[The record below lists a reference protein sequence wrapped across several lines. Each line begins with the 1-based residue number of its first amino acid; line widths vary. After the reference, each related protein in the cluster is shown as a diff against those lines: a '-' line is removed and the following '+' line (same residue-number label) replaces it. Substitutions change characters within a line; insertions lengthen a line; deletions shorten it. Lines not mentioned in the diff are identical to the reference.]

1 MKSANY
7 LAISLS
13 LGLAGACGPGGEGNP
28 PAEAPAANP
37 AAVRAAARAEARAE
51 ARADA
56 RNTPA
61 PRAVLEVPAGAHLAV
76 ILGTAMSS
84 KTSQAGDRIEAR
96 LTHDLL
102 VQNKLVAREGSP
114 VSGQVTAAVPSG
126 RVKTRARL
134 AFVFDK
140 IVVEGGAEHAIAIQ
154 PVDITAD
161 DTHTR
166 DAVTVGGAA
175 GAGAIIGGIIDGGKG
190 AGLGALIGAGAG
202 TGVVLID
209 KGKNINIAAGGALSL
224 ELTEPLR
231 IRE

>member
-7 LAISLS
+7 LVISLP
-13 LGLAGACGPGGEGNP
+13 LGFAAACGQGVDGKA
-28 PAEAPAANP
+28 PAETPAA
-37 AAVRAAARAEARAE
+37 ARAAARSEARAEARAE
-51 ARADA
+51 AR
-56 RNTPA
+56 NTPV
-61 PRAVLEVPAGAHLAV
+61 PRAVLEVPAGAHLSV
-76 ILGTAMSS
+76 TLGTAMSS

-102 VQNKLVAREGSP
+102 VQSKLVAREGSV

-140 IVVEGGAEHAIAIQ
+140 IVVEGGAEHAIATRA
-154 PVDITAD
+154 VDITAD
-161 DTHTR
+161 DSHTR
-166 DAVTVGGAA
+166 DAVTIGGAA

>member
-1 MKSANY
+1 MK
-7 LAISLS
+7 LAHYTALS
-13 LGLAGACGPGGEGNP
+13 LFCGLAAACAPGPEGAATSVAKTAP
-28 PAEAPAANP
+28 P
-37 AAVRAAARAEARAE
+37 
-51 ARADA
+51 
-56 RNTPA
+56 
-61 PRAVLEVPAGAHLAV
+61 PRPVLQVPAGTHVSV
-76 ILGTAMSS
+76 IVETPMSS

-96 LTHDLL
+96 LAHDIL
-102 VQNKLVAREGSP
+102 VNNKVVAREGSK

-140 IVVEGGAEHAIAIQ
+140 IVLQGGAEHAIGTRA
-154 PVDITAD
+154 VDITAD
-161 DTHTR
+161 DSHTR
-166 DAVTVGGAA
+166 DAVTIGGAA

-209 KGKNINIAAGGALSL
+209 KGKNINIAGGGTLSL

-231 IRE
+231 IRQ